1 MKQRMTI
8 EVEGCPADVTRFT
21 MMLKSA
27 IYEGL
32 WPDVLINE
40 DTFKIGVDVV
50 ATDEPELIESYVEMV
65 SKLNEELATASDTI
79 MRLAEHK
86 DAE

>member
-8 EVEGCPADVTRFT
+8 EVEGCPADVTGFT
-21 MMLKSA
+21 MMLKNEV
-27 IYEGL
+27 YEGL
-32 WPDVLINE
+32 WPDVLLNE

-50 ATDEPELIESYVEMV
+50 TTDEPELINSYVEMV
-65 SKLNEELATASDTI
+65 SKLNKELATANDTI

-86 DAE
+86 DAG